1 MPSGKTHDRITFLLI
16 LPTFIAAYLL
26 SHKLEESLLASLAM
40 LFGGLMF
47 GPDLDINS
55 RQYYRWG
62 PLRLLWWPY
71 QKIFSHRSIFT
82 HGILIGTIL
91 RIGYF
96 FLVITLVTF
105 IGIYLLQFWQGK
117 EPDTEFLLSNIIGQ
131 ILTIIQVIPGNCL
144 IATLLG
150 IWLGAAS
157 HTLADLIT
165 TTFKQIIKSL

>member
-1 MPSGKTHDRITFLLI
+1 MPSGKTHDRITFLLVV
-16 LPTFIAAYLL
+16 PTFFAAYALTRQ
-26 SHKLEESLLASLAM
+26 LEVSLFATLAM

-47 GPDLDINS
+47 GPDLDISS

-62 PLRLLWWPY
+62 YLRLIWLPY
-71 QKIFSHRSIFT
+71 QRLFSHRSIFT
-82 HGILIGTIL
+82 HGIFVGTVV

-96 FLVITLVTF
+96 CLVVALIALTSFYSLQLFEHKEPNVEALLRNLTIQTIRVIQSIPLDYLIVTLV
-105 IGIYLLQFWQGK
+105 
-117 EPDTEFLLSNIIGQ
+117 
-131 ILTIIQVIPGNCL
+131 
-144 IATLLG
+144 G

>member
-16 LPTFIAAYLL
+16 LPTFLAAYALTYQ
-26 SHKLEESLLASLAM
+26 LEVSVLATLAM

-55 RQYYRWG
+55 RQYHRWG

-71 QKIFSHRSIFT
+71 QKAFSHRSIFT
-82 HGILIGTIL
+82 HGIVVGTIV

-96 FLVITLVTF
+96 CLVVTLVAF

-117 EPDTEFLLSNIIGQ
+117 DPNAEILLSNITSPAIK
-131 ILTIIQVIPGNCL
+131 IIQAIPLNYL
-144 IATLLG
+144 VAIFAG

-157 HTLADLIT
+157 HTLADVVT